1 MTKQHRRAVLATAV
15 CALTSAHPTRR
26 TRAKAHLLGASA
38 LRTCVAIV
46 LGMGILAC
54 EPPIDAED
62 AARLDAS
69 AAVVDAAS
77 DDAPS
82 LDAGPTVDAPE
93 LDAMGRDAGAARGSL
108 VSGVHDV
115 LFVGNSYVFTGDVP
129 GRCRALLGGA
139 PSRIE
144 SVVAGGYRLT
154 QHATDAQTDG
164 TALATWLRTGTVEER
179 AFDVVV
185 LQEQSQIGGFPEG
198 QVDRVASLEGA
209 STLASLA
216 TANGA
221 SILLYVTWGREHG
234 DEMNPGLFPDFST
247 MQDRLDAG
255 YRAMAARLRGEGARV
270 RLAPVGA
277 AFRLVHDDLV
287 AAGADPE
294 AEGSTFDALYSPDG
308 SHPSGDGAYLIA
320 LVIQASIT
328 GADPRAMPDALD
340 LDPAASARY
349 REVAARVMEDPAW
362 ESELR

>member
-1 MTKQHRRAVLATAV
+1 MSAWQTRPPRTRAARMPEA
-15 CALTSAHPTRR
+15 PTRLRR
-26 TRAKAHLLGASA
+26 TRSASTQPRGA
-38 LRTCVAIV
+38 
-46 LGMGILAC
+46 G
-54 EPPIDAED
+54 
-62 AARLDAS
+62 
-69 AAVVDAAS
+69 
-77 DDAPS
+77 
-82 LDAGPTVDAPE
+82 DAGPIA
-93 LDAMGRDAGAARGSL
+93 GDAGTARGSL

-115 LFVGNSYVFTGDVP
+115 LFVGNSYVYTGDVP
-129 GRCRALLGGA
+129 GRCRSLLGDA
-139 PSRIE
+139 PARIE

-164 TALATWLRTGTVEER
+164 TALATWLRTGSMAER

-221 SILLYVTWGREHG
+221 SVVLYVTWGREHG

-255 YRAMAARLRGEGARV
+255 YRAMAARLRGEGVRV

-277 AFRLVHDDLV
+277 AFRVVHDELV
-287 AAGADPE
+287 AMGTDPE
-294 AEGSTFDALYSPDG
+294 AEGSAFDLLYSPDG
-308 SHPSGDGAYLIA
+308 SHPSSDGAYLIA
-320 LVIQASIT
+320 LVIEASIT

-340 LDPAASARY
+340 LEPAASARY
-349 REVAARVMEDPAW
+349 REVAARVMDDPAW